1 MTLGETK
8 NEADVTCSNKTS
20 GDEESSFEAKSLRSK
35 ESDEPFG
42 DESESEIKYK
52 IMTWW

>member
-8 NEADVTCSNKTS
+8 KELDVTCRNKIS
-20 GDEESSFEAKSLRSK
+20 GDEESSFEAKSLKSK